1 MLGPET
7 ENEAFKAVEEMFGSF
22 HELGNDNGVQPI
34 TEGQAGEAGQTHD
47 EEEGFSPGVEG
58 QELLLPT
65 VRRYGLVKRYNST
78 LKKKMLRKKI
88 ENEDTLLGRK
98 HSKPEMV
105 KMKSDLEKFFRN
117 TVQVDSG
124 ILRASENTKIMSFI
138 EEVVDQ
144 EFPVHE
150 QKTPEAQELIH
161 VGELESNRGIYIPGD
176 WVGKSFMSID

>member
-7 ENEAFKAVEEMFGSF
+7 ENEAIKAVNEIFGSF
-22 HELGNDNGVQPI
+22 HGLGDENGVQPI

-78 LKKKMLRKKI
+78 FKKKMLKKKI

-98 HSKPEMV
+98 HSKGGMV
-105 KMKSDLEKFFRN
+105 EMKSDLEKFFRN
-117 TVQVDSG
+117 TTQVDSG
-124 ILRASENTKIMSFI
+124 VIR
-138 EEVVDQ
+138 
-144 EFPVHE
+144 
-150 QKTPEAQELIH
+150 
-161 VGELESNRGIYIPGD
+161 
-176 WVGKSFMSID
+176 